1 MNIFK
6 LCTVAII
13 AVASVTSAQA
23 DTLTESFDD
32 PNFGDWKTRW
42 FGQYTNAALE
52 SSYNPHYRGNNVTG
66 LSVFDGNRDDG
77 RSVNIF
83 FDAAFGA
90 TITNFSFDILNYA
103 TGMEQTLTVFDI
115 DGNALFS
122 SVLDVAPIGIDN
134 GSNNGYDFAQE
145 NYVRYSVNTS
155 NGIGGFRIL
164 PFGSEGNVSI
174 DNLSVTIAA
183 VPEPSSWAML
193 LLGAGVIGAAALR
206 RRKSVVAAA
215 KFA

>member
-6 LCTVAII
+6 LCSIAIFVA
-13 AVASVTSAQA
+13 ASVTSVQA
-23 DTLTESFDD
+23 DVLTESFDD

-52 SSYNPHYRGNNVTG
+52 SSYNPDYRGNNVTG
-66 LSVFDGNRDDG
+66 LTIFDGNRDDG

-83 FDAAFGA
+83 FDAEFGA
-90 TITNFSFDILNYA
+90 TITNFSFDILNYT
-103 TGMEQTLTVFDI
+103 TGLAQTLTVFDI
-115 DGNALFS
+115 NGNTLFS
-122 SVLDVAPIGIDN
+122 SVLDVAPQGIDD

-145 NYVRYSVNTS
+145 NYVRYSVDTT

-183 VPEPSSWAML
+183 VPEPSSWAMMM
-193 LLGAGVIGAAALR
+193 LGAGVIGAVALR
-206 RRKSVVAAA
+206 RRKNVVAAA